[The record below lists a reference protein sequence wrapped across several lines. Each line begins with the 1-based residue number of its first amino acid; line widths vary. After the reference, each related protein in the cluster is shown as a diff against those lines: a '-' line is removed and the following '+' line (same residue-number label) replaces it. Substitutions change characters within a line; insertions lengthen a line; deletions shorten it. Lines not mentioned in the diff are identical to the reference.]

1 MAAHG
6 YAFFKGF
13 GLTNISLSN
22 LTVLQA
28 QNSDE
33 SLWDA
38 YINQHPEATFFHLFG
53 WKKALEMSFK
63 HKNYYLYAYDG
74 NAIVGVLPLGHIK
87 SLLFGN
93 TLVSTPFAVY
103 GGILADNDEVK
114 ALLRQTA
121 CDLAEELK
129 VDHLELRNV
138 KRENPDWPAKA
149 LYVYFKKEL
158 ADNDDDNLK
167 AIPRKQ
173 RAMVR
178 KGIKAGLNS
187 HVNTDIEPFFQAYS
201 ESVRNLGTPVFP
213 KKLFQSLISVFPEQL
228 DILTVTKDNT
238 LVASVMNFYF
248 KDTVLPYYGGGTS
261 AARFLKGNDFMYW
274 SLMGHAVKK
283 GIKQFDYGRSK
294 EGTGSYSFKK
304 NWGFTPAPLYYEYYL
319 VKAKQIS
326 EINPLNP
333 KYQLFINL
341 WRKLPLKLSQV
352 LGPVLSRDLG

>member
-1 MAAHG
+1 M
-6 YAFFKGF
+6 K
-13 GLTNISLSN
+13 
-22 LTVLQA
+22 QA

-33 SLWDA
+33 SLWDD
-38 YINQHPEATFFHLFG
+38 YVNQHPDATFFHLFG
-53 WKKALEMSFK
+53 WKKALEMTVK
-63 HKNYYLYAYDG
+63 HKNYYLYALNG
-74 NAIVGVLPLGHIK
+74 ETIVGVLPLGHIK

-114 ALLRQTA
+114 SLLRQAA
-121 CDLAEELK
+121 CDLAEKLK
-129 VDHLELRNV
+129 VDHLELRNL
-138 KRENPDWPAKA
+138 KRENPDWPTKE

-178 KGIKAGLNS
+178 KGIKADLS
-187 HVNTDIEPFFQAYS
+187 VEVNQNIEPFFQAYS

-213 KKLFQSLISVFPEQL
+213 KKLFQSLLTVFSDKL
-228 DILTVTKDNT
+228 DILTITKEDT

-248 KDTVLPYYGGGTS
+248 RDTVLPYYGGGTS
-261 AARFLKGNDFMYW
+261 SARFLKGNDFMYW
-274 SLMGHAVKK
+274 SLMQHAAKK
-283 GIKQFDYGRSK
+283 EIKYFDYGRSK

-304 NWGFTPAPLYYEYYL
+304 NWGFEPQPLYYEYYL
-319 VKAKQIS
+319 VTAKEIS

-333 KYQLFINL
+333 KYQIFIKL
-341 WRKLPLKLSQV
+341 WRKLPLKLSQI
-352 LGPVLSRDLG
+352 LGPIFSRDLG